1 MTPDPRDGS
10 VPRRILNAAL
20 RLFGALNAM
29 HSLPRLS
36 IKSAVFL
43 LTLLFILFPNPFL
56 LIKQIAHFNEPEQCI
71 QTDFE
76 GVDAALHSIDSLAGD
91 APDSAAV
98 LAAVEQFVYDRVK
111 YSYDW
116 HSWGCVDYWPPAEQ
130 VFRRGVEDCD
140 GRAILAVSLLRAH
153 GFHSAHLVGNAN
165 HMWAAVDTF
174 EIMGPRA
181 EATFNNAD
189 GVTTIALPGFNALL
203 TSLATAM
210 TVFPGTRVLLLSL
223 LVLLLCLH
231 PAATRIQLLSA
242 VTLLLGGLYV
252 LKDWGGLFRRD
263 VVDGLSPELL
273 FGLLL
278 VLIAF
283 ALAGRRPRS

>member
-1 MTPDPRDGS
+1 MTPDPRNGS
-10 VPRRILNAAL
+10 APRRLLNAIL

-29 HSLPRLS
+29 RSLPRLS

-43 LTLLFILFPNPFL
+43 LTLLFVLFPNPFL
-56 LIKQIAHFNEPEQCI
+56 LVKQIAHFNEPEQCI
-71 QTDFE
+71 QTDFD
-76 GVDAALHSIDSLAGD
+76 GVDAALRSIDSLAGE

-98 LAAVEQFVYDRVK
+98 LAAVEQFVYDHVT

-130 VFRRGVEDCD
+130 VYKGGVEDCD

-153 GFHSAHLVGNAN
+153 GFRSAHLVGNAN

-210 TVFPGTRVLLLSL
+210 TVFPGSRVLLLSL
-223 LVLLLCLH
+223 VVLLLCLH
-231 PAATRIQLLSA
+231 SAATRMQLLSA
-242 VTLLLGGLYV
+242 VTLLLGGLYL

-263 VVDGLSPELL
+263 IVGALSLELL

-278 VLIAF
+278 ILAAF
-283 ALAGRRPRS
+283 VLAGRRLRS